1 LASGGGSDIAAAAF
15 GGGPAAAAFAG
26 TSVAGAIVSFVSFDD
41 VSLGDAA
48 AIAGSG
54 AGVIFGAVAGLISM
68 LACSAMVSD
77 VGGAIPPDFDNCEPS
92 GAGFADAAA
101 AAGGAVT
108 GTGTARAGTGA
119 ACA

>member
-77 VGGAIPPDFDNCEPS
+77 VGGAIPFDNCEPS